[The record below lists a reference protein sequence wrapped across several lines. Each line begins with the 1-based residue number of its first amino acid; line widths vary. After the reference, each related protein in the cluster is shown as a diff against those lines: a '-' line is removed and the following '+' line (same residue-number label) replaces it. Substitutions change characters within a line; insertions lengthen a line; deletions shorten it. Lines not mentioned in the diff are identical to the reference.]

1 MDFGL
6 YLVPVLSGY
15 WFLTHLHYTN
25 YKETPLNGAL
35 GRRCYLTFNLR
46 DYGKVPE
53 LFNIAVMN
61 PAEAL
66 RRVRN
71 V

>member
-25 YKETPLNGAL
+25 YKAAIHAK
-35 GRRCYLTFNLR
+35 LR
-46 DYGKVPE
+46 
-53 LFNIAVMN
+53 
-61 PAEAL
+61 
-66 RRVRN
+66 
-71 V
+71 